1 MAQTVSGSSQCL
13 TMEEYL
19 AYDDGTD
26 TRYEL
31 VNGEL
36 TVMPPESQVNASI
49 AKFLFFELAKYL
61 SLTLLSFKDTEIEVS
76 GKRATCRLPDLM
88 VHSEA
93 SRSALVGAKRATLT
107 REMPPPALVV
117 EIVSPG
123 EDNRNRDYRYKH
135 TEYAAR
141 GITEYWIIDPE
152 PQQVTVCLWVEGKY
166 EDRVYRGE
174 TPIQSTV
181 VTEFNLSADQ
191 ILAFGNH

>member
-1 MAQTVSGSSQCL
+1 
-13 TMEEYL
+13 
-19 AYDDGTD
+19 
-26 TRYEL
+26 
-31 VNGEL
+31 
-36 TVMPPESQVNASI
+36 
-49 AKFLFFELAKYL
+49 
-61 SLTLLSFKDTEIEVS
+61 
-76 GKRATCRLPDLM
+76 M

-135 TEYAAR
+135 TEYTAR
-141 GITEYWIIDPE
+141 GIAEYWIIDPQQ
-152 PQQVTVCLWVEGKY
+152 QQVTVCVWVEGKY
-166 EDRVYRGE
+166 EDTVYRGE